1 MINNVLI
8 VSNKD
13 RDAGYHYA
21 LQTALCCQKLGATV
35 YAEAGVC
42 AVLQEQTQLTPFD
55 FSKVEE
61 SSIDLC
67 IVLGGDGTVLD
78 TVKRLKCSNIPL
90 LGINAGHLGYL
101 TQIGKEDIESVLPG
115 LFEKGFEIDRRF
127 LIKATLCR
135 DGRELGVLRA
145 LNEISLHRGSGRK
158 LMQIGVSVNDC
169 SIDTFYADGMLVCTP
184 TGSTAYNLSAGGPVA
199 QPSAPV
205 MIITPICSHNMASPS
220 VVTGVTDTIIMQV
233 KKTDD
238 GVGAV
243 LSADSGDEMC
253 VQPGDE
259 VRITKSNQNLL
270 LVKLG
275 ENNFYKILQQKLYNR
290 S

>member
-13 RDAGYHYA
+13 RDAGYQYA
-21 LQTALCCQKLGATV
+21 QKTAVCCQKLGAAV
-35 YAEAGVC
+35 YAEQSVC
-42 AVLQEQTQLTPFD
+42 DALQGQAELIPFD
-55 FSKVEE
+55 FSGVEE
-61 SSIDLC
+61 SNIDLC
-67 IVLGGDGTVLD
+67 IVLGGDGTVLN
-78 TVKRLKCSNIPL
+78 TVKRLKCSDIPL

-101 TQIGKEDIESVLPG
+101 TQIGKEDMESVLPD
-115 LFEKGFEIDRRF
+115 LFQNGFEIDRRF
-127 LIKATLCR
+127 LIKATLYR
-135 DGRELGVLRA
+135 DGKEAGVLRA

-158 LMQIGVSVNDC
+158 VMQIGVSVNDC

-220 VVTGVTDTIIMQV
+220 VVTGATDTIIWQV

-238 GVGAV
+238 GVDAV
-243 LSADSGDEMC
+243 LSADSGDEIS
-253 VQPGDE
+253 VKAGDE
-259 VRITKSNQNLL
+259 VRITKSAQNLL
-270 LVKLG
+270 LVKWG

-290 S
+290 T